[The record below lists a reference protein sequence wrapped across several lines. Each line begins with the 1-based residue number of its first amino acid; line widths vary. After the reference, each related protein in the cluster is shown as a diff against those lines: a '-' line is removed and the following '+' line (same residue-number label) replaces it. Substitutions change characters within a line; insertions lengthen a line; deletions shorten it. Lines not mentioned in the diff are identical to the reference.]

1 MRRQTR
7 RAMETAGSAEI
18 VARFPQPLGKRC
30 AFPTVPTAPTT
41 TSPNQVSAEPGQDQN
56 DPCRPSVLP
65 CESSSMPSTACFAT
79 TSLLTP
85 PGSLLYPYPNPH
97 KPPSPARRRLS
108 T

>member
-41 TSPNQVSAEPGQDQN
+41 TSPNQVSAEPGQDQ
-56 DPCRPSVLP
+56 SKL
-65 CESSSMPSTACFAT
+65 
-79 TSLLTP
+79 
-85 PGSLLYPYPNPH
+85 
-97 KPPSPARRRLS
+97 RRLPANVREPLAELRRPVS
-108 T
+108 NVGEPTSKLRGPAANVGGPMSKL